1 MRYLFEL
8 KLFFCEIVQD
18 LKNSLKSFLSQH
30 KSSGKYSRR
39 EIFVVQEF
47 AEAVRET
54 SAAAKA
60 IKLREI
66 YYSEISFSLQ
76 SNLYPVRRSLQFYCF
91 FFFVKNVFLLF

>member
-39 EIFVVQEF
+39 EIIVVQ

-91 FFFVKNVFLLF
+91 FFS